1 MQHLYLAVNIVEI
14 HGPLGVEGGD
24 VRDEPVGPKAQH
36 QALHNLRVILT
47 RAFEQTTPH
56 AH

>member
-24 VRDEPVGPKAQH
+24 VRDEAVGAKAQH
-36 QALHNLRVILT
+36 KALHHLGVILT
-47 RAFEQTTPH
+47 RAFEQNTSHTQ
-56 AH
+56 